1 MSNYLIAVGSFSKI
15 RELESV
21 FLRESTEHE
30 ILTRV
35 LNEHHSI
42 MIIEKTSS
50 SSEGKK
56 SNHFFKGWFTDPKT
70 ESVVVGPEGFST
82 WFQEHGFQTPGLQ
95 STFQGSYVCSIWD
108 EKRLDLENDL
118 FSMFPVIY
126 FSEPD
131 IFVASDS
138 LYVLAHCRR
147 LLNFDTSHNKSVLH
161 ARAWTHGLA
170 CASPSN
176 QTQVTGI
183 HHLIPGQRILLEIST
198 KQFRFKLET
207 QNVREVF
214 AKTNPTYQES
224 LRQYLINTYRT
235 MFALSQRPET
245 EMELAL
251 SGGLDSRLMLAL
263 LLKLRQKTTNMYFVT
278 NNHASRL
285 GDFEIVNSL
294 SEQFGFEFNNR
305 GLRKE
310 GREMVSQNTLEK
322 KFSMWRLSCMGM
334 FDMMY
339 FNGDFPL
346 HATVVRIGGHGAEVV
361 KGTFLKNN
369 FNRLLRNKKISKK
382 ALFSR
387 SAFSHIRKTKKQNY
401 RLSSIRE
408 TIRSALSITG
418 EEMGKEAMM
427 WHHLCY
433 KSPIANSR
441 YLSSSTLGY
450 RPLIDG
456 NLFSCSRNQ
465 PAHDSQIVQDLII
478 LISPDLAAHPFE
490 NSKYNLT
497 LNQIEERL
505 DFLNL
510 SIDFN
515 ALGPFRIYTG
525 MNPILNGPPLSFLN
539 LVNPLT
545 KSYSSP
551 EVMIKSILQEIWE
564 TLESGELKD
573 IYQPA
578 YDLAKERFSQ
588 EKVYFPSAAT
598 PAAKIISLALTEPE
612 LFEIGI

>member
-1 MSNYLIAVGSFSKI
+1 MFDLGSEDVTV
-15 RELESV
+15 RER
-21 FLRESTEHE
+21 F
-30 ILTRV
+30 ILNV
-35 LNEHHSI
+35 SCNL
-42 MIIEKTSS
+42 
-50 SSEGKK
+50 
-56 SNHFFKGWFTDPKT
+56 
-70 ESVVVGPEGFST
+70 
-82 WFQEHGFQTPGLQ
+82 
-95 STFQGSYVCSIWD
+95 
-108 EKRLDLENDL
+108 
-118 FSMFPVIY
+118 

-138 LYVLAHCRR
+138 LYVLTHCRR

-183 HHLIPGQRILLEIST
+183 HHLIPGQRILLDTST
-198 KQFRFKLET
+198 KHIRFKLEA
-207 QNVREVF
+207 QNVRDVF
-214 AKTNPTYQES
+214 AKTDRTYQES
-224 LRQYLINTYRT
+224 LRQYLTNTYRT
-235 MFALSQRPET
+235 LFALSQRPET
-245 EMELAL
+245 EIELAL

-263 LLKLRQKTTNMYFVT
+263 LLKLKEKTTNMYFVT
-278 NNHASRL
+278 NNHASRSV
-285 GDFEIVNSL
+285 DFEIVKSL

-310 GREMVSQNTLEK
+310 GREMVSQNTLEE

-346 HATVVRIGGHGAEVV
+346 YASVVRIGGHGAEVV

-382 ALFSR
+382 ALLSK
-387 SAFSHIRKTKKQNY
+387 SVFSHIRKIKKQND
-401 RLSSIRE
+401 RLSSVRE
-408 TIRSALSITG
+408 TIRSALSMAG
-418 EEMGKEAMM
+418 EEMGDEAMM

-450 RPLIDG
+450 RPLIDS

-465 PAHDSQIVQDLII
+465 PAHDSQIVQDLIL
-478 LISPDLAAHPFE
+478 LISPELAAHPFE
-490 NSKYNLT
+490 NPKYNLT
-497 LNQIEERL
+497 LNQIEDRL
-505 DFLNL
+505 DFLSL
-510 SIDFN
+510 TIDLN
-515 ALGPFRIYTG
+515 ALRPFRIYTG
-525 MNPILNGPPLSFLN
+525 MNPILNGPPSSFLN
-539 LVNPLT
+539 LVNALT

-551 EVMIKSILQEIWE
+551 EVMIKSILQEVWE
-564 TLESGELKD
+564 TLENEELKE